1 MAAAGP
7 HSATSN
13 GGLGQGETSRRE
25 AGDESDHGNG
35 VVSGSVETNGSAS
48 PVEVMANAGLSVST
62 GREGAHT
69 LISYPICLAFM
80 HSHMR
85 LKPVTAED
93 DQGSAAKKSTGSAV
107 LKNCSSGIL
116 GAILVS

>member
-48 PVEVMANAGLSVST
+48 PAEVMANAELSVST
-62 GREGAHT
+62 GREGAVLFSCHF
-69 LISYPICLAFM
+69 CWAFI
-80 HSHMR
+80 HSHML
-85 LKPVTAED
+85 LKTVTAED
-93 DQGSAAKKSTGSAV
+93 DQGSAAKNSSGSAV
-107 LKNCSSGIL
+107 LNICSSGIL
-116 GAILVS
+116 VAILAS